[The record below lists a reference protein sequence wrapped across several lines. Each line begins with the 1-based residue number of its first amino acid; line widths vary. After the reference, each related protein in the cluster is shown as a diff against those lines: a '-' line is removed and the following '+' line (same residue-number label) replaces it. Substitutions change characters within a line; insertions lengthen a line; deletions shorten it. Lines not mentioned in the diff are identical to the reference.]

1 MARAQ
6 GAWHHTGRGPA
17 LAGPCIQ
24 GMVAAGVRRKGF
36 GPESARYHHHGQRG
50 GHEPLEH
57 RGGTHYPRQM
67 SFLSWWTPKA
77 PGQARPSSTRSAMQ
91 AKGTRG
97 ATRYGWNGGAKGY
110 PSSNR
115 AQTVGEGFRSRKGST
130 WGFAKLQ
137 AKTAYKIRLPGGVP
151 DWVDADS
158 SSQRRPVCG
167 HVGREN
173 RPNNGLLFVCAH
185 CGYTL
190 QADLVAARNVS
201 MQTLFIW
208 QDWMRTERLSAAPKA
223 SGDEAKAARLSRYAQ
238 AAVKPGCKLRPL
250 GRSS

>member
-1 MARAQ
+1 MVKGVDMNRRNIAVESNTQ
-6 GAWHHTGRGPA
+6 GKCRFYP
-17 LAGPCIQ
+17 
-24 GMVAAGVRRKGF
+24 
-36 GPESARYHHHGQRG
+36 G
-50 GHEPLEH
+50 GH
-57 RGGTHYPRQM
+57 RRQLAKRAA
-67 SFLSWWTPKA
+67 S
-77 PGQARPSSTRSAMQ
+77 RRSALQ
-91 AKGTRG
+91 AKGTCG

-208 QDWMRTERLSAAPKA
+208 QDWMRTGRLSAAPKA

-238 AAVKPGCKLRPL
+238 AAVKPRCKLRPL